1 MRPNT
6 SIALSAVT
14 ADGQKQ
20 ADHDSHTDYSSRFT
34 AEVAR

>member
-1 MRPNT
+1 MPTNT
-6 SIALSAVT
+6 STALSAVT

-20 ADHDSHTDYSSRFT
+20 ADHDSHTDHSRPT